1 MALHCI
7 VWSPEMS
14 CLLHHI
20 FPKVHFSCQVPILP
34 VNVIVIASYNVNVIA
49 RGWNI
54 IKEIMNYINAYFL
67 QNREAVHIGQ
77 KGYME
82 RKEKEI

>member
-7 VWSPEMS
+7 VWSPEIS
-14 CLLHHI
+14 RSLRHI

-49 RGWNI
+49 RG
-54 IKEIMNYINAYFL
+54 
-67 QNREAVHIGQ
+67 
-77 KGYME
+77 
-82 RKEKEI
+82 